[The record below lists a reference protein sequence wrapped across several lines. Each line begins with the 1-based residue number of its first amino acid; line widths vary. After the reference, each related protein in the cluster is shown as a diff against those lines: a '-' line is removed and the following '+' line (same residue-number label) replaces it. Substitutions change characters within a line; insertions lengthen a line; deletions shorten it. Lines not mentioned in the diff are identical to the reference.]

1 MGTLSLGATS
11 PRRPPSHHE
20 LQSDPYKMR
29 VFLAVLLLASARADK
44 PAVAPAYT
52 GAATVDETFGSAL
65 KRDAPAAAAPDSYG
79 SPVAAPAQDTYGSP
93 SAPVAQ
99 QQDSYGSPAAPPVAS
114 QDSYGSPQAPVQTA
128 TQSGGPGNQGYY
140 YYYYPVRQ
148 NVPEAQSSDDGGL
161 LGGLLGGGLSGILTT
176 KALLL
181 ILGLAGFVLIAT
193 IGIGFNGRRAFS
205 SRALKSLAEPYLTS
219 GNLIALLES
228 VNSAITKYEQ

>member
-1 MGTLSLGATS
+1 MGSLGATS

-29 VFLAVLLLASARADK
+29 VFLAVLLLATARADK

-140 YYYYPVRQ
+140 YYPVRQ

-161 LGGLLGGGLSGILTT
+161 LGGLFGRGLSGILTT

-181 ILGLAGFVLIAT
+181 ILGLAGFVLITT
-193 IGIGFNGRRAFS
+193 IGIGFGRKRSFS
-205 SRALKSLAEPYLTS
+205 SRALSMASPYMTS

-228 VNSAITKYEQ
+228 VNSAITKYQ

>member
-1 MGTLSLGATS
+1 MGSLGATS

-29 VFLAVLLLASARADK
+29 VFLTVLLLATARADK

-52 GAATVDETFGSAL
+52 GAATVDETFGSTL

-79 SPVAAPAQDTYGSP
+79 SPVAAPAQD
-93 SAPVAQ
+93 
-99 QQDSYGSPAAPPVAS
+99 
-114 QDSYGSPQAPVQTA
+114 SYGSPQAPVQTA
-128 TQSGGPGNQGYY
+128 SQSAGPGNQGYY

-148 NVPEAQSSDDGGL
+148 NVPEAESDDGGL
-161 LGGLLGGGLSGILTT
+161 LGGLLGGGLAGLLTT

>member
-1 MGTLSLGATS
+1 MGSLGATS
-11 PRRPPSHHE
+11 LRRPPSHHE

-29 VFLAVLLLASARADK
+29 VFLAALLVAAARADK

-99 QQDSYGSPAAPPVAS
+99 Q

-181 ILGLAGFVLIAT
+181 ILGLAGLVLIAT

-205 SRALKSLAEPYLTS
+205 SRALKSLAEPDSLA
-219 GNLIALLES
+219 GKCQQCDHQI
-228 VNSAITKYEQ
+228 

>member
-1 MGTLSLGATS
+1 MGSLGATS

-20 LQSDPYKMR
+20 LQSDLYKMR
-29 VFLAVLLLASARADK
+29 VFLAVLLLATARADK

-52 GAATVDETFGSAL
+52 GAATVDETFGPAL

-128 TQSGGPGNQGYY
+128 SQSAGPGNQGY

-148 NVPEAQSSDDGGL
+148 NVPEAESDDGGL
-161 LGGLLGGGLSGILTT
+161 LGGLLGGGLAGLLTT

-193 IGIGFNGRRAFS
+193 IGIGFSGRRSFS
-205 SRALKSLAEPYLTS
+205 SRALSMASPYMTS

-228 VNSAITKYEQ
+228 VNSAITKYQ

>member
-1 MGTLSLGATS
+1 
-11 PRRPPSHHE
+11 
-20 LQSDPYKMR
+20 MR
-29 VFLAVLLLASARADK
+29 VFLTVLLVSAARADK

-52 GAATVDETFGSAL
+52 GAATVDDTFGSTL

-93 SAPVAQ
+93 SAPIASTQ
-99 QQDSYGSPAAPPVAS
+99 PDSYGSPAAPVVAQ

-128 TQSGGPGNQGYY
+128 PQSAGPGNQGYY

-161 LGGLLGGGLSGILTT
+161 LGGLLGGGLAGILTT

-193 IGIGFNGRRAFS
+193 IGIGFGRKRSFS
-205 SRALKSLAEPYLTS
+205 SRALKIAEPYMTS

-228 VNSAITKYEQ
+228 VNSAITKYQ

>member
-1 MGTLSLGATS
+1 MGSKGATS
-11 PRRPPSHHE
+11 QPKPPDHFH
-20 LQSDPYKMR
+20 SDPCTMR
-29 VFLAVLLLASARADK
+29 VFLTVLLVAAARADK

-52 GAATVDETFGSAL
+52 GAATVDETFGSTL

-93 SAPVAQ
+93 
-99 QQDSYGSPAAPPVAS
+99 
-114 QDSYGSPQAPVQTA
+114 QAPVQTA
-128 TQSGGPGNQGYY
+128 PQAAAPGNQGYY

-161 LGGLLGGGLSGILTT
+161 LGGLFDGGLAGILTT

-181 ILGLAGFVLIAT
+181 ILGLAGFVLITT
-193 IGIGFNGRRAFS
+193 IGIGFGRKRSFS
-205 SRALKSLAEPYLTS
+205 SRALSLASPYMTS

-228 VNSAITKYEQ
+228 VNSAITKYQ

>member
-1 MGTLSLGATS
+1 MGSLGATS
-11 PRRPPSHHE
+11 PRRPPSHHQ
-20 LQSDPYKMR
+20 LQSDPHKMR
-29 VFLAVLLLASARADK
+29 VFLAVLLVAATRADK

-52 GAATVDETFGSAL
+52 GAATVDETFGSTL

-79 SPVAAPAQDTYGSP
+79 SPVAAPAQDSYGSP
-93 SAPVAQ
+93 S
-99 QQDSYGSPAAPPVAS
+99 APPVAS

-161 LGGLLGGGLSGILTT
+161 LGGLFDGGLAGILTP

-181 ILGLAGFVLIAT
+181 ILGLAGFVLITT
-193 IGIGFNGRRAFS
+193 IGIGFGRKRSFS
-205 SRALKSLAEPYLTS
+205 SRALSLASPYMTS

-228 VNSAITKYEQ
+228 VNS

>member
-1 MGTLSLGATS
+1 MGSLGATS
-11 PRRPPSHHE
+11 PRRPPCHHE

-29 VFLAVLLLASARADK
+29 VFLAVLLLATARADK

-93 SAPVAQ
+93 
-99 QQDSYGSPAAPPVAS
+99 AAPPVAS

-140 YYYYPVRQ
+140 SSYSPVGRT
-148 NVPEAQSSDDGGL
+148 VPEPQSSDDGGL
-161 LGGLLGGGLSGILTT
+161 L
-176 KALLL
+176 
-181 ILGLAGFVLIAT
+181 
-193 IGIGFNGRRAFS
+193 
-205 SRALKSLAEPYLTS
+205 
-219 GNLIALLES
+219 
-228 VNSAITKYEQ
+228 

>member
-1 MGTLSLGATS
+1 MGSLGATS

-29 VFLAVLLLASARADK
+29 VFLAVLLLATARADK

-65 KRDAPAAAAPDSYG
+65 KRDAPAAAAPDS
-79 SPVAAPAQDTYGSP
+79 YGSP

>member
-1 MGTLSLGATS
+1 MGSLGATS

-20 LQSDPYKMR
+20 LQSDPCKMR
-29 VFLAVLLLASARADK
+29 VFLAVLLLATARADK

-140 YYYYPVRQ
+140 YYYYYPVRQ

-161 LGGLLGGGLSGILTT
+161 LGLLG
-176 KALLL
+176 
-181 ILGLAGFVLIAT
+181 
-193 IGIGFNGRRAFS
+193 
-205 SRALKSLAEPYLTS
+205 
-219 GNLIALLES
+219 
-228 VNSAITKYEQ
+228 

>member
-1 MGTLSLGATS
+1 MGSLGATS

-20 LQSDPYKMR
+20 LQSDPHKMR
-29 VFLAVLLLASARADK
+29 VFLAVLLLAAARADK

-65 KRDAPAAAAPDSYG
+65 KRDAPAAAAPD
-79 SPVAAPAQDTYGSP
+79 TYGSP

-114 QDSYGSPQAPVQTA
+114 QDSYGFPQAPVQTA

>member
-1 MGTLSLGATS
+1 
-11 PRRPPSHHE
+11 
-20 LQSDPYKMR
+20 
-29 VFLAVLLLASARADK
+29 
-44 PAVAPAYT
+44 
-52 GAATVDETFGSAL
+52 
-65 KRDAPAAAAPDSYG
+65 
-79 SPVAAPAQDTYGSP
+79 
-93 SAPVAQ
+93 
-99 QQDSYGSPAAPPVAS
+99 
-114 QDSYGSPQAPVQTA
+114 
-128 TQSGGPGNQGYY
+128 
-140 YYYYPVRQ
+140 VRQ

>member
-1 MGTLSLGATS
+1 MGSLGATS

-20 LQSDPYKMR
+20 LQSDPCKMR
-29 VFLAVLLLASARADK
+29 VFLAVLLLATARADK

-93 SAPVAQ
+93 P
-99 QQDSYGSPAAPPVAS
+99 
-114 QDSYGSPQAPVQTA
+114 APVQTA

-205 SRALKSLAEPYLTS
+205 SRAVLDQREPDSLA
-219 GNLIALLES
+219 GKCQQCDHQI
-228 VNSAITKYEQ
+228 

>member
-1 MGTLSLGATS
+1 MGSQGATS
-11 PRRPPSHHE
+11 QPKPPDHFH
-20 LQSDPYKMR
+20 SDPCTMR
-29 VFLAVLLLASARADK
+29 VFLTVLLVAAARADK

-52 GAATVDETFGSAL
+52 GAATVDETFGSTL

-93 SAPVAQ
+93 
-99 QQDSYGSPAAPPVAS
+99 
-114 QDSYGSPQAPVQTA
+114 QAPVQTA
-128 TQSGGPGNQGYY
+128 PQSAGPGNQGYY

-161 LGGLLGGGLSGILTT
+161 LGSLFDGGLAGILTT

-181 ILGLAGFVLIAT
+181 ILGLAGFVLITT
-193 IGIGFNGRRAFS
+193 IGIGFGRKRSFS
-205 SRALKSLAEPYLTS
+205 SRALSMASPYMTS

-228 VNSAITKYEQ
+228 VNSAITKYQ

>member
-1 MGTLSLGATS
+1 
-11 PRRPPSHHE
+11 
-20 LQSDPYKMR
+20 MR
-29 VFLAVLLLASARADK
+29 VFLTVLLVAAARADK

-52 GAATVDETFGSAL
+52 GAATVDETFGSTL

-79 SPVAAPAQDTYGSP
+79 SPIAAPAQDTYGSP
-93 SAPVAQ
+93 SAPVASSSQ
-99 QQDSYGSPAAPPVAS
+99 PDSYGSPAAPVVAQ

-128 TQSGGPGNQGYY
+128 SQSAGPGNQGYY

-148 NVPEAQSSDDGGL
+148 NVPEAESDDGGL
-161 LGGLLGGGLSGILTT
+161 LGGLLGGGLAGLLTT

>member
-1 MGTLSLGATS
+1 MGSLGATS

-29 VFLAVLLLASARADK
+29 VFLAVLLLAAARADK

-52 GAATVDETFGSAL
+52 GAASVDETFGSTL

-79 SPVAAPAQDTYGSP
+79 SPGAAPAQDTYGSP
-93 SAPVAQ
+93 SAPIQASSQPDSYGSPAAPVVA
-99 QQDSYGSPAAPPVAS
+99 QQDSYGSPAAP
-114 QDSYGSPQAPVQTA
+114 VQTA
-128 TQSGGPGNQGYY
+128 PQSAGPGNQGYY

-161 LGGLLGGGLSGILTT
+161 LGGLFGGNLAGILTT
-176 KALLL
+176 KAFLL
-181 ILGLAGFVLIAT
+181 ITT
-193 IGIGFNGRRAFS
+193 IGIGFGRKRSFS
-205 SRALKSLAEPYLTS
+205 SRALSLASPYMTS

-228 VNSAITKYEQ
+228 VNSAITKYQ

>member
-1 MGTLSLGATS
+1 MGSLGATS

-29 VFLAVLLLASARADK
+29 VFLAVLLLATARADK

-79 SPVAAPAQDTYGSP
+79 SPVAAPA
-93 SAPVAQ
+93 
-99 QQDSYGSPAAPPVAS
+99 QDSYGSPAAPPVAS

>member
-1 MGTLSLGATS
+1 MGSRGATS
-11 PRRPPSHHE
+11 QPKPPDHFH
-20 LQSDPYKMR
+20 SDPCTMR
-29 VFLAVLLLASARADK
+29 VFLTVLLVAAARADK

-52 GAATVDETFGSAL
+52 GAAAVDETFGSTL

-93 SAPVAQ
+93 SAPIASSSQ
-99 QQDSYGSPAAPPVAS
+99 PDSYGSPAAPVVAQ

-128 TQSGGPGNQGYY
+128 PQSAGPGNQGY

-161 LGGLLGGGLSGILTT
+161 LGGLFDGGLAGILTT

-181 ILGLAGFVLIAT
+181 ITT
-193 IGIGFNGRRAFS
+193 IGIGFGRKRSFS
-205 SRALKSLAEPYLTS
+205 SRALSLASPYMTS

-228 VNSAITKYEQ
+228 VNSAITKYQ

>member
-1 MGTLSLGATS
+1 MGSQGATS
-11 PRRPPSHHE
+11 QPKPPDHFH
-20 LQSDPYKMR
+20 SDPCTMR
-29 VFLAVLLLASARADK
+29 VFLTVLLVAAARADK

-52 GAATVDETFGSAL
+52 GAATVDETFGSTL

-79 SPVAAPAQDTYGSP
+79 SPIAAPAQDTYGSP
-93 SAPVAQ
+93 SAPVVAQ
-99 QQDSYGSPAAPPVAS
+99 

-128 TQSGGPGNQGYY
+128 PQSAGPGNQGYY

-161 LGGLLGGGLSGILTT
+161 LGGLFDGGLAGILTT

-181 ILGLAGFVLIAT
+181 ILGLAGFVLITT
-193 IGIGFNGRRAFS
+193 IGIGFGRKRSFS
-205 SRALKSLAEPYLTS
+205 SRALSLASPYMTS

-228 VNSAITKYEQ
+228 VNSAITKYQ

>member
-1 MGTLSLGATS
+1 MGSLGATS
-11 PRRPPSHHE
+11 NRRPPSHHE

-29 VFLAVLLLASARADK
+29 VFLAVLLVAATRADK

-52 GAATVDETFGSAL
+52 GAATVDETFGSTL

-79 SPVAAPAQDTYGSP
+79 SPVAAPAQDSYGSP
-93 SAPVAQ
+93 SAPI
-99 QQDSYGSPAAPPVAS
+99 AS
-114 QDSYGSPQAPVQTA
+114 QPDSYGSPQAPVQTA
-128 TQSGGPGNQGYY
+128 SQSAGPGNQGYY

-148 NVPEAQSSDDGGL
+148 NVPEAESDDGGL
-161 LGGLLGGGLSGILTT
+161 LGGLLGGGLAGLLTT

-193 IGIGFNGRRAFS
+193 IGIGFSGRRSFS
-205 SRALKSLAEPYLTS
+205 SRALSMASPYMTS

-228 VNSAITKYEQ
+228 VNSAITKYQ

>member
-1 MGTLSLGATS
+1 MGSLGATS

-29 VFLAVLLLASARADK
+29 VFLTVLLMAAARADK

-52 GAATVDETFGSAL
+52 GAASVDETFGSTL

-79 SPVAAPAQDTYGSP
+79 SPVAAPSQDTYGSP
-93 SAPVAQ
+93 SAPIQASSQPDSYGSPAAPVVA
-99 QQDSYGSPAAPPVAS
+99 QQDSYGSPAAP
-114 QDSYGSPQAPVQTA
+114 VQTA
-128 TQSGGPGNQGYY
+128 PQSAGPGNQGY

-161 LGGLLGGGLSGILTT
+161 LGGLFGGNLAGILTT

-181 ILGLAGFVLIAT
+181 ILGLAGFVLITT
-193 IGIGFNGRRAFS
+193 IGIGFGRKRSFS
-205 SRALKSLAEPYLTS
+205 SRALSLASPYMTS
-219 GNLIALLES
+219 GNMIALLES
-228 VNSAITKYEQ
+228 VNSAITKYQ

>member
-1 MGTLSLGATS
+1 MGSLGATS

-29 VFLAVLLLASARADK
+29 VFLAVLLLAAARADK

-93 SAPVAQ
+93 SAPVSNQ
-99 QQDSYGSPAAPPVAS
+99 PDSYGSPAAPVVAQ

-148 NVPEAQSSDDGGL
+148 NVPEAQSSDD
-161 LGGLLGGGLSGILTT
+161 GGLLGGGLSGILTT